1 MRAILVAAL
10 IVGAHAAAADEPP
23 SPVVSQSEIPR
34 TSPLV
39 PPPTNAD
46 ADDLARSGRTRLAA
60 GIALIAIGVLGW
72 GASTAGTIL
81 SIVGYVKDARNE
93 CANGA
98 CDTIQTTGRWLG
110 IGGSIAEVG
119 GLAGGIPLLVSG
131 IHRMRESRRMRL
143 GVTLTPTGGAVV
155 VGGSL

>member
-1 MRAILVAAL
+1 MRALLIAAV

-23 SPVVSQSEIPR
+23 SPIVSQSEIPR

-39 PPPTNAD
+39 PPPTQGE
-46 ADDLARSGRTRLAA
+46 ADDLARSGRTRLAT
-60 GIALIAIGVLGW
+60 GLALIAIGVLGW

-93 CANGA
+93 CGNGA
-98 CDTIQTTGRWLG
+98 CNTIQTTGRWLG
-110 IGGSIAEVG
+110 IGGTIAEVG
-119 GLAGGIPLLVSG
+119 GLAGGIPLLISG
-131 IHRMRESRRMRL
+131 IHRIRESRRMRV
-143 GVTLTPTGGAVV
+143 GVALTPTGGAVV